1 MGMMVSAIDLLT
13 LHDALPIY
21 SLSSDVLA
29 SFMRKDTRSA
39 EAGLKYFVLGAL
51 ACVILLYGIYL
62 LYGFTGTTGF
72 DNIALAMKDGISNGE
87 LFGIVFVLAGLAFKI
102 SAVPF
107 HMWTPDVYEGAPTPV
122 AAFFATAPK
131 VAAMG
136 LIVRV
141 AVEALGPGSRSEEHT
156 SELQSLM

>member
-1 MGMMVSAIDLLT
+1 MIRRPPRSTRTDT
-13 LHDALPIY
+13 LFPYPPL
-21 SLSSDVLA
+21 
-29 SFMRKDTRSA
+29 FRS
-39 EAGLKYFVLGAL
+39 
-51 ACVILLYGIYL
+51 
-62 LYGFTGTTGF
+62 
-72 DNIALAMKDGISNGE
+72 
-87 LFGIVFVLAGLAFKI
+87 AFKI

-141 AVEALGPGSRSEEHT
+141 AVEALGPGSAAWQQIIIFLALASIVLGGVAAINQTNIKRLLAYSSINNAGFALIGLEIGRAHV
-156 SELQSLM
+156 

>member
-1 MGMMVSAIDLLT
+1 MS
-13 LHDALPIY
+13 
-21 SLSSDVLA
+21 
-29 SFMRKDTRSA
+29 
-39 EAGLKYFVLGAL
+39 
-51 ACVILLYGIYL
+51 LLYV
-62 LYGFTGTTGF
+62 FTGTTGF

-141 AVEALGPGSRSEEHT
+141 AVEALGPGSAAWQQIIIFLALASIVLGGVAAINRSEEHT
-156 SELQSLM
+156 SELQSLMRISYAVFCLT

>member
-1 MGMMVSAIDLLT
+1 
-13 LHDALPIY
+13 
-21 SLSSDVLA
+21 
-29 SFMRKDTRSA
+29 
-39 EAGLKYFVLGAL
+39 
-51 ACVILLYGIYL
+51 
-62 LYGFTGTTGF
+62 
-72 DNIALAMKDGISNGE
+72 MKDGISNGV

-131 VAAMG
+131 VPALG

-141 AVEALGPGSRSEEHT
+141 AVEALGPGTAAWQQIIIFLALASRTEENPSQIPSQLSISYTAFCLKKKRQQQHAI
-156 SELQSLM
+156 